1 MHLTL
6 LTQYYLPEI
15 GAPQRRLSHLAEG
28 LVKQGHRVT
37 VLTAMPNYPTGKIYP
52 GYGGLV
58 RTEEINGVRIVR
70 TWIYPTQSAGF
81 VCRLSNYFSFV
92 FSSLMLGGWYLEPC
106 DYLITESPPL
116 FLGITGFLLSRW
128 KHARW
133 IFNVSDL
140 WPESAVR
147 LGMLNNKMAL
157 RLSEWLEAFCYH
169 HAWLITG
176 QSQSIIENIRQ
187 RFPDVQTYHFS
198 NGVDTLT
205 FRPENASPPAR
216 AALHQNAQCVALYA
230 GLHGL
235 AQGLDQVIQAAQLVQ
250 ADSHLGIVLLGDGP
264 TKAELVQEANAR
276 ALTNVTFLDPVP
288 PNAMPG
294 WIAAADIALVTL
306 KTYIPGAVPS
316 KLYEAMAAGVPVI
329 LVAEGEPA
337 EIVRTHNAGI
347 VIAPGDIAGLA
358 NTLKTLASDPA
369 LRRMLGANGRCAAE
383 QFYDRNVI
391 VQCFGEFLKNDLTK
405 HAKDAEKKI

>member
-1 MHLTL
+1 MNLTL

-15 GAPQRRLSHLAEG
+15 GAPQRRLSHLAET

-52 GYGGLV
+52 GYGGLT
-58 RTEEINGVRIVR
+58 RTETINGVRVIR

-81 VCRLSNYFSFV
+81 VQRLSNYFSFV
-92 FSSLMLGGWYLEPC
+92 FSSLVLGGWQLEPC
-106 DYLITESPPL
+106 DYLMTESPPL

-128 KHARW
+128 KRARW

-147 LGMLNNKMAL
+147 LGMLHNKLAL
-157 RLSEWLEAFCYH
+157 RLSEWLEAFCYNQ
-169 HAWLITG
+169 AWLVTG
-176 QSQSIIENIRQ
+176 QSKSIIENIQR
-187 RFPDVQTYHFS
+187 RFPRVQTYHFS
-198 NGVDTLT
+198 NGVDAAQ
-205 FRPENASPPAR
+205 FHPNAANPDAR
-216 AALHQNAQCVALYA
+216 AILHRNAECVALYA

-250 ADSHLGIVLLGDGP
+250 NDLRLGIVLLGDGP
-264 TKAELVQEANAR
+264 TKATLVQQARTLAN
-276 ALTNVTFLDPVP
+276 VKFLDPIP
-288 PNAMPG
+288 PSEMPG

-329 LVAEGEPA
+329 LVAESEPA

-347 VIAPGDIAGLA
+347 VVQPGDIAGLVNA
-358 NTLKTLASDPA
+358 LATLASNPA
-369 LRRMLGANGRCAAE
+369 LRRELGANGRRAAE
-383 QFYDRNVI
+383 RFYDRNVI
-391 VQCFGEFLKNDLTK
+391 AQRFGEFLQTELATES
-405 HAKDAEKKI
+405 HRITQKKSL

>member
-1 MHLTL
+1 MNLTL

-52 GYGGLV
+52 GYGGLT
-58 RTEEINGVRIVR
+58 RREDINGVRVIR

-81 VCRLSNYFSFV
+81 VRRLSNYFSFV
-92 FSSLMLGGWYLEPC
+92 ISSLVLGGWHLEPC
-106 DYLITESPPL
+106 DYLLTESPPL
-116 FLGITGFLLSRW
+116 FLGITGFWLSRW
-128 KHARW
+128 KRARW

-147 LGMLNNKMAL
+147 LGMLHNKLAL
-157 RLSEWLEAFCYH
+157 RLSEWLETFCYN

-176 QSQSIIENIRQ
+176 QSQSIIANIQQ
-187 RFPDVQTYHFS
+187 RFPRARTYHFS

-205 FRPENASPPAR
+205 FRPENANPHAR
-216 AALHQNAQCVALYA
+216 ALLHQNAECVALYA

-235 AQGLDQVIQAAQLVQ
+235 AQGLDQVIQAAQRLQ
-250 ADSHLGIVLLGDGP
+250 ADSSLGIVLLGDGP
-264 TKAELVQEANAR
+264 TKNDLMKQAR
-276 ALTNVTFLDPVP
+276 TLTNVRFLDPVAP
-288 PNAMPG
+288 GEMPG

-337 EIVRTHNAGI
+337 EIVCTHNAGI
-347 VIAPGDIAGLA
+347 VVKPGDIAGLA
-358 NTLKTLASDPA
+358 HALATLASKPA
-369 LRRMLGANGRCAAE
+369 LRRELGANGRRAAE
-383 QFYDRNVI
+383 QFYDRTVI
-391 VQCFGEFLKNDLTK
+391 VERFSEFLQNDLT
-405 HAKDAEKKI
+405 AKRAKGAEKKI